1 MIVINYL
8 KIFQVIV
15 YGLLPLAFFS
25 TLLSSSMRRKRQ
37 ARTDQNDEGSKI
49 KEVKAWVGRLNK
61 TKIILTVFSG
71 SLVYYAANILSVYHQ
86 KGQFF
91 SCNLTTIVPRNG
103 PWEKLNQLS
112 SIDTTAPK
120 ELFSREY
127 LFDENLWMTLG
138 KIFKL
143 LDLKCSCVYIMYK
156 LMVLL

>member
-37 ARTDQNDEGSKI
+37 AHTDQNDEGSKI

-91 SCNLTTIVPRNG
+91 SCNLTTILPYNG
-103 PWEKLNQLS
+103 PSKKLDQLS
-112 SIDTTAPK
+112 SINTAK
-120 ELFSREY
+120 VTEVFSEKY
-127 LFDENLWMTLG
+127 LFDKDLWMTLG
-138 KIFKL
+138 KIDNQYGKTVCFS
-143 LDLKCSCVYIMYK
+143 D
-156 LMVLL
+156 

>member
-71 SLVYYAANILSVYHQ
+71 SLVYYAADIMSVYHQ

-103 PWEKLNQLS
+103 PWEKLNQLP

-138 KIFKL
+138 KITDRNI
-143 LDLKCSCVYIMYK
+143 LDISC
-156 LMVLL
+156 